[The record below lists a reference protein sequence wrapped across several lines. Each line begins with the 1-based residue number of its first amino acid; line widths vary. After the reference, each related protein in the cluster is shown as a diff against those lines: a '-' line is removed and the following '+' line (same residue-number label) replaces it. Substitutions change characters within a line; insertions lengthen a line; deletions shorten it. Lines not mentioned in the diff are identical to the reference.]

1 MPEFT
6 APVAP
11 VQGEAQPSPPAA
23 AVAVAGEWPPDPSAH
38 ESFAA
43 LEVPAIAPA
52 VAQRLPAPGPEEVE
66 LPARLAG
73 PASPL
78 EAVSPM
84 PAVPLQ
90 PAPAPPL
97 TAVSVALAAHSPEPG
112 GVERPPAEP
121 APDIPVVPPPPEP
134 ASAPATAAGAPAA
147 VPVPPAPE
155 APIATPEAAPEPF
168 RVRTVEPPVPAAG
181 TPAEPPVP
189 PPPQPEPPRADE
201 VPPAPAAAARVEPP
215 PSPPAVVREGPSA
228 ARHADPPITRAGS
241 SLGLGL
247 GRLRIRLDGASTRTT
262 DRGTDI
268 ISGTL
273 VGGEPERVLV
283 EIDGR
288 AAEPMRA
295 GNAFTAAVKL
305 SPGVNRVRV
314 LAIDAHGAEVE
325 ERVTVHYTPPVASE
339 VTITSPRD
347 GHTLSREDPPLV
359 VVRGQ
364 VGDPGVSAVWI
375 VANDRRVRVPVTA
388 GTFRYIVPVLEP
400 TVRVRAETE
409 SEGRGSSTVTVHAA
423 AALPS
428 VGLWLPDWP
437 RETVGPAQVTVNW
450 RPNPGRLDG
459 GAQRMPLSGVA
470 LDTGEGG
477 GDFFYLRN
485 ARSGVY
491 TFVLTHRSGTGAA
504 VRPVLYVAGG
514 GVPRL
519 LEPVNLNG
527 AGRAVL
533 ARLLLPQGVLWDQD
547 EWFTGRSASGD
558 TVTKFR
564 FPDGVSWTERLGVL
578 GR

>member
-1 MPEFT
+1 VPEFT
-6 APVAP
+6 APAAP
-11 VQGEAQPSPPAA
+11 AQGEAQPAPPAA
-23 AVAVAGEWPPDPSAH
+23 AVAVAGEWLPDLSAH

-43 LEVPAIAPA
+43 LEPPAKAPA
-52 VAQRLPAPGPEEVE
+52 VAQTLPVPAPEDAEP
-66 LPARLAG
+66 PAPLADPAPPLE
-73 PASPL
+73 PASP
-78 EAVSPM
+78 VPG
-84 PAVPLQ
+84 VPLQ
-90 PAPAPPL
+90 PAPATPL
-97 TAVSVALAAHSPEPG
+97 TAVSVALAARSPEPSA
-112 GVERPPAEP
+112 VERPPAEP
-121 APDIPVVPPPPEP
+121 APDIPVAPPPPEP
-134 ASAPATAAGAPAA
+134 ASEPATAAGAPAP
-147 VPVPPAPE
+147 VPVPPS
-155 APIATPEAAPEPF
+155 APIAMPEAAPEPF
-168 RVRTVEPPVPAAG
+168 RVRAVEPHALAAG
-181 TPAEPPVP
+181 RPADAPVP
-189 PPPQPEPPRADE
+189 PLGPPEPPHANE
-201 VPPAPAAAARVEPP
+201 LPPAPAAAARVEPP
-215 PSPPAVVREGPSA
+215 PAPPAVVRDAPSA
-228 ARHADPPITRAGS
+228 ARHADPPATRAGS

-247 GRLRIRLDGASTRTT
+247 GRLRIRLDGATTRTT
-262 DRGTDI
+262 DRDTDI

-273 VGGEPERVLV
+273 VGGEPERVVV
-283 EIDGR
+283 EIDGQ
-288 AAEPMRA
+288 ASEPMRA

-314 LAIDAHGAEVE
+314 LAIDAQGAEVE
-325 ERVTVHYTPPVASE
+325 EIVTVQYTPPVASD

-347 GHTLSREDPPLV
+347 GHTLSRDDPPLV

-375 VANDRRVRVPVTA
+375 VANDRRVMVPVTA
-388 GTFRYIVPVLEP
+388 ASFRYIVPVLEP
-400 TVRVRAETE
+400 TVRVRVETE
-409 SEGRGSSTVTVHAA
+409 SEGRGSPTVTVHAA

-437 RETVGPAQVTVNW
+437 RGTVGPAQVTVNW

-459 GAQRMPLSGVA
+459 GVQRMPLSGVA
-470 LDTGEGG
+470 LDTGEAG

-491 TFVLTHRSGTGAA
+491 TFVLTYRSGAAAA

-533 ARLLLPQGVLWDQD
+533 ARLLLPQGVLWEQD